1 MLYDVAMIVGGPEP
15 RLFNPYRVRLLQ
27 DADVIASNTTESP
40 TSGSTLPTSNP
51 SASFIT
57 QTPTS
62 LLDKAETTTPTVGPT
77 MFSDLSTDAPTKGME
92 ESVAGTPA
100 PTMVNASSLAPT
112 KEKDIATNS
121 PTSVPTVTNITA
133 ILPIIDE
140 KSRPIRAVD
149 YWVSML
155 SQIFHSKSMAKTAIT
170 LYIFIDDL
178 HSRACL
184 PRP

>member
-1 MLYDVAMIVGGPEP
+1 MIVGGPEP

-27 DADVIASNTTESP
+27 DVIASNTTESP

-57 QTPTS
+57 QTPSS
-62 LLDKAETTTPTVGPT
+62 LLDEAKTTTPTVGPT
-77 MFSDLSTDAPTKGME
+77 MLSDLSTDAPTKGME
-92 ESVAGTPA
+92 ESVASTSA

-112 KEKDIATNS
+112 KEKDIVTNS
-121 PTSVPTVTNITA
+121 PTSVPTITNITA

-155 SQIFHSKSMAKTAIT
+155 SQIFHSKSIWPK
-170 LYIFIDDL
+170 LPLHYIFFLAFIDDL

-184 PRP
+184 PLS